1 MTRPRLSILIPFYRD
16 NPAVLLSS
24 LSTQRV
30 DKAAVEVRIM
40 DDGTGDPALTE
51 RAQRAA
57 DDNALPTILTTAPEN
72 RGRSATRN
80 ALQAQALADWV
91 LFLDADMRID
101 NPLFLQTYLD
111 AIEAADADGK
121 TRILFG
127 GFTVEDQASDADT
140 DLHRVLSQSSDCLSA
155 AQRERA
161 GAQFVASS
169 NLCVHLS
176 VLREEP
182 FDDGFSGWGWED
194 SEWAA
199 RVSKRYTL
207 RHLDNP
213 LVHLGLEST
222 ETLLSRFAG
231 SGPNYHR
238 FHQAHPELVE
248 SLPLYRLVTRLAAFP
263 GQSLMQPIL
272 KIMTR
277 MHALPTRLRV
287 LTLKLWRA
295 SHYAQAFK

>member
-1 MTRPRLSILIPFYRD
+1 MTQPRLSILIPFYRD

-40 DDGTGDPALTE
+40 DDGTGDMTLTE

-57 DDNALPTILTTAPEN
+57 QDNNLPTILTTAPEN

-101 NPLFLQTYLD
+101 NPLFLQAYLD
-111 AIEAADADGK
+111 AIEAAEADGK

-182 FDDGFSGWGWED
+182 FDDGFTGWGWED

-199 RVSKRYTL
+199 RVSKRYRL

-231 SGPNYHR
+231 SAPNYHR
-238 FHQAHPELVE
+238 FHRAHPEDRKSV
-248 SLPLYRLVTRLAAFP
+248 V
-263 GQSLMQPIL
+263 
-272 KIMTR
+272 
-277 MHALPTRLRV
+277 
-287 LTLKLWRA
+287 
-295 SHYAQAFK
+295 